1 MRAFPSATL
10 SLIAWL
16 ALNPLAVVGQTS
28 STNRTVPKKPATTT
42 DQLTALTQQV
52 QEYQKLLQNPDV
64 TSDTYRKNKIKEL
77 WIVASCQVEVL
88 SLPTS
93 VVKDPT
99 FVVPLVQN
107 ACIVKIR
114 KKLRLPRAPGEF
126 PQ

>member
-88 SLPTS
+88 SLTTS
-93 VVKDPT
+93 VVKD
-99 FVVPLVQN
+99 

-114 KKLRLPRAPGEF
+114 KKLRPPRALEEF